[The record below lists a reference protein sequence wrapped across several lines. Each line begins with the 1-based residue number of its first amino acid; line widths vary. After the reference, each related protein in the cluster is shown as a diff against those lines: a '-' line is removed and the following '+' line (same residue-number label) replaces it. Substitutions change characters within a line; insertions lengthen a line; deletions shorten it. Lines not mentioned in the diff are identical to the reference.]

1 MAANHAQSQP
11 PSIYDASALWTAMGL
26 FGLFLG
32 TLLLAFGGGVFSAVE
47 WLAEIS
53 HSGPNALS
61 PETTDTVREAI
72 GTWGWAGITVAAI
85 TLPLGNSTFRSKLAH
100 VLRPI
105 ASRGEDDLLPP
116 DRHGLFFFLGL
127 FGVLVFA
134 VLAHWLLRTYIEVGW
149 LESEDGLSEWWSV
162 ATYLAGAVAAG
173 AAAWSLRDTGHSLLR
188 YFYLILAV
196 GLLLGAMEEISWG
209 QRLLGWGT
217 PPALEGINFQGET
230 TLHNVNFAN
239 NAIFE
244 ALFWGSALGLTGGLW
259 RLTANLRG
267 LSDRMRLVL
276 PSLMLAPAL
285 LLIMV
290 WRTGDLWESAN
301 IPRLFMD
308 LFNSGPRG
316 SEVPE
321 ALLGLC
327 IVIYTF
333 SNLKQARYLSR
344 QATRMATATTP
355 SSQTLAKRQ
364 ERPGG
369 PPRGSHGAA
378 RGVRFRRS

>member
-1 MAANHAQSQP
+1 
-11 PSIYDASALWTAMGL
+11 MGL

-32 TLLLAFGGGVFSAVE
+32 ALLLVFGGGVFSIVE
-47 WLAEIS
+47 WLVEIS
-53 HSGPNALS
+53 HSGPNTLS
-61 PETTDTVREAI
+61 PETTEIVRDGI
-72 GTWGWAGITVAAI
+72 DTWGWAGLTVAAI
-85 TLPLGNSTFRSKLAH
+85 TIPLGNGKLRAKMAH

-105 ASRGEDDLLPP
+105 AARGEGDLLPP
-116 DRHGLFFFLGL
+116 DRHGFAFFMGL
-127 FGVLVFA
+127 IGVLVFA
-134 VLAHWLLRTYIEVGW
+134 VVAHWSLRTYIEVGW

-162 ATYLAGAVAAG
+162 ATFLAGAVAAG
-173 AAAWSLRDTGHSLLR
+173 AAAWSLRATRHWALK
-188 YFYLILAV
+188 YFYVALAV
-196 GLLLGAMEEISWG
+196 GLFLGAMEEISWG

-217 PPALEGINFQGET
+217 PPGLEGINFQGET

-239 NAIFE
+239 NVIFE

-276 PSLMLAPAL
+276 PSLMMAPAL

-290 WRTGDLWESAN
+290 WRTGDLWQSAN

-327 IVIYTF
+327 IIIYTF
-333 SNLKQARYLSR
+333 SNLRQARYLR
-344 QATRMATATTP
+344 NQATRTLTT
-355 SSQTLAKRQ
+355 
-364 ERPGG
+364 
-369 PPRGSHGAA
+369 
-378 RGVRFRRS
+378 

>member
-1 MAANHAQSQP
+1 
-11 PSIYDASALWTAMGL
+11 MGL

-32 TLLLAFGGGVFSAVE
+32 TSLLAFGGGVFSAVE
-47 WLAEIS
+47 WLVEIS
-53 HSGPNALS
+53 HSGPNTLS
-61 PETTDTVREAI
+61 PETAEAVRDGI
-72 GTWGWAGITVAAI
+72 DTWGWAGLTVAAI
-85 TLPLGNSTFRSKLAH
+85 TLPLGNRILRSKLARA
-100 VLRPI
+100 LRPI
-105 ASRGEDDLLPP
+105 AARREGDLLPP
-116 DRHGLFFFLGL
+116 DRYGRGFFLAL

-134 VLAHWLLRTYIEVGW
+134 VLAHWSLRTYVEVGW

-162 ATYLAGAVAAG
+162 ATFLAGAVAAG
-173 AAAWSLRDTGHSLLR
+173 AAAWFLRATRHSALK
-188 YFYLILAV
+188 YFYLALAV
-196 GLLLGAMEEISWG
+196 GLFLGAMEEISWG
-209 QRLLGWGT
+209 QRLFGWAT
-217 PPALEGINFQGET
+217 PTVLEEINFQGET

-239 NAIFE
+239 NVIFE

-290 WRTGDLWESAN
+290 WRTGDLWQSAN

-308 LFNSGPRG
+308 LFDSGPRG

-321 ALLGLC
+321 VLLGLC

-333 SNLKQARYLSR
+333 SNLRQARYLSR
-344 QATRMATATTP
+344 LARNTATP
-355 SSQTLAKRQ
+355 ASQTLTKRQ
-364 ERPGG
+364 ERPIR
-369 PPRGSHGAA
+369 P
-378 RGVRFRRS
+378 